1 MAISQEL
8 NQQANEQQTK
18 ELSIELLRKKITIRC
33 PVEQEE
39 RLLLAAEL
47 LQERLQSLQKQ
58 QQPWNRDA
66 MLAITALNLMDELLG
81 MKQEFSAQS
90 PVGSDADFVMTE
102 SVKEQI
108 NKIIKKIDAQG
119 CKQK

>member
-1 MAISQEL
+1 MAIFQEL
-8 NQQANEQQTK
+8 NQQAEEQQTK
-18 ELSIELLRKKITIRC
+18 ELSIELLRKKVTIRC

-47 LQERLQSLQKQ
+47 LEERLQSLQKQ

-81 MKQEFSAQS
+81 MKQEFSAQNQAS
-90 PVGSDADFVMTE
+90 SGVDFVMDN